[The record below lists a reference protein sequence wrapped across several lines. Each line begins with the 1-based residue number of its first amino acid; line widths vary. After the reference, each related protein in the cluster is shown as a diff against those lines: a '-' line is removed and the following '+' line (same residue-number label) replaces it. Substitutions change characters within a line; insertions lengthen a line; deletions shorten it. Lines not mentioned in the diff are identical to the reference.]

1 MVVELLTCS
10 MKSRKIRG
18 KEKANDRIISWL
30 LLFSFQGL
38 VLHNSHY
45 SFALIFKLR
54 NND

>member
-1 MVVELLTCS
+1 MVVELFTCS
-10 MKSRKIRG
+10 MKRGKIRG
-18 KEKANDRIISWL
+18 KEKVNDRIISWL